1 MWKQGRM
8 LAACMLAL
16 AWWSIFYPELCFAE
30 GTCEAVLT
38 AETERTD
45 GQAAVL
51 LGRETDESGGS
62 VSAQSTGADAASG
75 ILYADDDEIVISSR
89 FLEWCEERLLDA
101 KK

>member
-1 MWKQGRM
+1 MWKQGKM
-8 LAACMLAL
+8 LAVCMFAL

-38 AETERTD
+38 AETERPD
-45 GQAAVL
+45 GQAAL
-51 LGRETDESGGS
+51 QSREADEGGGS
-62 VSAQSTGADAASG
+62 VMTQNIEADMASG

-89 FLEWCEERLLDA
+89 FLEWCEERLLDT